1 MGEFRWNESKRNG
14 DMEMNINKY
23 IKMKQPIKTEKIYL
37 ITGLSIDHPA
47 QRDFNEFMQ
56 KQKEKPTKTEKVT
69 KDV

>member
-1 MGEFRWNESKRNG
+1 
-14 DMEMNINKY
+14 
-23 IKMKQPIKTEKIYL
+23 MKQPIKIEKIYL